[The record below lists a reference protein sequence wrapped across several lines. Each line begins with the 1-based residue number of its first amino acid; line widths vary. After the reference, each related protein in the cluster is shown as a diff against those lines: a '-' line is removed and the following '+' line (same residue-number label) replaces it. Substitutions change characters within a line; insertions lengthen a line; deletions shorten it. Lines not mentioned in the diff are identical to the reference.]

1 MAAFVS
7 SFLLPADLHI
17 LSYFSEASIKVLL
30 RSRSPCDTGKDNK
43 GKKREDESSKL
54 GHHRSPV
61 SLFVLIKYM
70 YTPFQVYLV
79 DEKQDTRSH
88 LAVKLGLWL

>member
-1 MAAFVS
+1 MAAFLS

-30 RSRSPCDTGKDNK
+30 RSRSRSDTGKDNK
-43 GKKREDESSKL
+43 GKKWEDESSKL

-61 SLFVLIKYM
+61 SLFVLVKYVH
-70 YTPFQVYLV
+70 TPFKAYLV
-79 DEKQDTRSH
+79 HEKRFSN
-88 LAVKLGLWL
+88 KSFSC

>member
-1 MAAFVS
+1 MAAFLS
-7 SFLLPADLHI
+7 SFSLPADLHI
-17 LSYFSEASIKVLL
+17 LSYFSEAPIKVLL

-61 SLFVLIKYM
+61 SLFVLVK

-79 DEKQDTRSH
+79 DEKQDNKSFSC
-88 LAVKLGLWL
+88 